1 MDLDLYEKYNYVQ
14 RQSVEII
21 LNSKNGTN
29 LNNLDGH
36 KIFLLEQEIASRK
49 DERMLL
55 HLKKAFIPFSFYT
68 LSSSQRN
75 NKLDIKETHSNGT
88 DTNTYSITIPDGNY
102 NITELL
108 AKIKTLLEAGSAY
121 NHTYTITYD
130 TQTAK
135 VTFIELEPQGSNIK
149 AELLFAS
156 GNNAN
161 DSCRRLLGFDAVD
174 VEFTSSVSVSS
185 QNIVDMADGLDSIHI
200 KSNLVGTNI
209 RSTDAEG
216 GELLLVP
223 VDLEPF
229 SILYYAEGALPFKH
243 LLNQDNIKRIEIKMT
258 DVNDNIID
266 FNNIPYTLILQVDF
280 VFNPSTTLNV
290 DNKELDENNSLRKM
304 VETNEKLAREI
315 IKKNKK

>member
-1 MDLDLYEKYNYVQ
+1 MDLELYQKYNYTK
-14 RQSVEII
+14 REPVEII

-36 KIFLLEQEIASRK
+36 KMYILEQEISSRK
-49 DERMLL
+49 DERLL
-55 HLKKAFIPFSFYT
+55 LYLKKAFIPFSFYT

-88 DTNTYSITIPDGNY
+88 DTNTFSITIPDGNY
-102 NITELL
+102 NINELL
-108 AKIKTLLEAGSAY
+108 AKIKTLLEAGSTY
-121 NHTYTITYD
+121 NHTYTITYN

-135 VTFIELEPQGSNIK
+135 VSFIELEPQGSNIK

-156 GNNAN
+156 GVNAN

-174 VEFTSSVSVSS
+174 VEFTASVSVSS

-209 RSTDAEG
+209 RSTIAEG

-223 VDLEPF
+223 VNLEPF
-229 SILYYAEGALPFKH
+229 NILYYDEGALPFKH
-243 LLNQDNIKRIEIKMT
+243 LLSQDNIKRIEIKMT
-258 DVNDNIID
+258 DVNDNVID
-266 FNNIPYTLILQVDF
+266 FNQIPYTLILQVEF
-280 VFNPSTTLNV
+280 VFNPADSVNI
-290 DNKELDENNSLRKM
+290 DNRQLEKQNSLKEM
-304 VETNEKLAREI
+304 VEKNEKLAREI
-315 IKKNKK
+315 IKKNNK